1 LVGKCSAI
9 LTQIILMTNTP
20 LSVLAD
26 LILQDAKIYA
36 EKGDNSMAIKLW
48 RYSMT
53 FEKKYKQIESIMEKQ
68 IRKKIRV
75 ELKIKTRRITR

>member
-1 LVGKCSAI
+1 
-9 LTQIILMTNTP
+9 M
-20 LSVLAD
+20 
-26 LILQDAKIYA
+26 ILQDAKIYA

-68 IRKKIRV
+68 IRKKIRG

>member
-1 LVGKCSAI
+1 
-9 LTQIILMTNTP
+9 MTNTP

-36 EKGDNSMAIKLW
+36 DKGDNSMAIKLW

-53 FEKKYKQIESIMEKQ
+53 FEKRYKEIESSIEKQ
-68 IRKKIRV
+68 IRKKIRA
-75 ELKIKTRRITR
+75 ELKIKTRRKIK